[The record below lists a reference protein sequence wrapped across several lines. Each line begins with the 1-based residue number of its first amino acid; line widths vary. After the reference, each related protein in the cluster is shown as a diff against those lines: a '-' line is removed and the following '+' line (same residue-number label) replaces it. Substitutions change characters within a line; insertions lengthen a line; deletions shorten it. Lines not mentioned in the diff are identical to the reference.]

1 MELRERQVTEFKKA
15 RPTDSIDPFVDSL
28 PVSRIFLVNLEN
40 AFNDCRGFGP
50 TRWIIRNAGSNQLLK
65 TGFATG
71 IGVITTNPNSQ
82 FGVFRIVDLH
92 RWARGITRTTANTLL
107 LIHF

>member
-40 AFNDCRGFGP
+40 ALNDCRGFRP
-50 TRWIIRNAGSNQLLK
+50 TRRIVRNAGSNQLLK
-65 TGFATG
+65 TGLAAG
-71 IGVITTNPNSQ
+71 IRVITANPD
-82 FGVFRIVDLH
+82 G
-92 RWARGITRTTANTLL
+92 
-107 LIHF
+107 